1 MEIYNHR
8 FPIEPQSDRY
18 TPNQYNI
25 NSSGYPPFYDDAQQ
39 LPINT
44 IGCGDIHII
53 GGEYEDG
60 NIQLS
65 RNDNKTIDIDIKE
78 LSEWAEYE

>member
-18 TPNQYNI
+18 TPNQHNV
-25 NSSGYPPFYDDAQQ
+25 NSSGYPPFYNSARE
-39 LPINT
+39 LPIDV
-44 IGCGDIHII
+44 ILSGDIYIV
-53 GGEYEDG
+53 GGKYEDG

-65 RNDNKTIDIDIKE
+65 RSDNKVLNIDIKE
-78 LSEWAEYE
+78 LSEWVERG